1 MKNLIDVID
10 LSGVP
15 NILALLNDDKEYYG
29 GVGKKFLSNS
39 DIGTL
44 LTNPKDFGKSRED
57 SKAFMDGRYFHQL
70 ILEPEKAVNTPFV
83 DVSTRTTKE
92 YKNYCE
98 TNNLPF
104 CMLKKEMEEV
114 ENLVN
119 IIKGNITF
127 YDEIFREDNQY
138 EVPAIGMIQG
148 MMFKGKA
155 DIVGKDFLIDLKTT
169 GDIQKF
175 KYSAKAYNYDS
186 QCYIYQQLFGKPLV
200 FYAIDKTTGVLG
212 IFKPTE
218 EFIRSG
224 ESKVARAIE
233 VFSKYFGSKPTDNID
248 NYFIDEYLL

>member
-1 MKNLIDVID
+1 
-10 LSGVP
+10 
-15 NILALLNDDKEYYG
+15 
-29 GVGKKFLSNS
+29 
-39 DIGTL
+39 
-44 LTNPKDFGKSRED
+44 
-57 SKAFMDGRYFHQL
+57 
-70 ILEPEKAVNTPFV
+70 
-83 DVSTRTTKE
+83 
-92 YKNYCE
+92 
-98 TNNLPF
+98 
-104 CMLKKEMEEV
+104 MLKKEQDEV
-114 ENLVN
+114 RELVN
-119 IIKGNITF
+119 TMKGNITF
-127 YDEIFREDNQY
+127 YDEIFKEDNQF